1 MEDQFDIADVSIE
14 IGSQFYN
21 TFKDIQNTPSH
32 VFAEFVDNA
41 LQSYRDHSSRLH
53 ELEPGYR
60 LQVNIDVEWE
70 PGGDRARKIIIS
82 DNAGGIGGD
91 RYKTAFMPGKRP
103 RKNTGLNEKGMG
115 LKTAACWLG
124 DTWTVKTAALGE
136 SVSRTMHFDLDTV
149 SEEELQKVPVEREVK
164 DINEHYTW
172 IEITNPTA
180 NCPTIRY
187 IETIK
192 AELSSIYRKSFRDN
206 EMTVRA
212 FGENLS
218 FEEYEVLE
226 APFARTPDADA
237 IYWKKDFEVSFKSF
251 KAHGFIGLLR
261 RMSTTHN
268 GIVVFRRGR
277 AILGASL
284 EEKRY
289 TPKCLCGNIGSP
301 RYKRVFG
308 EVTIEGFEVSFNK
321 NDIQDRDSLDIL
333 MEMIRDEFH
342 TREFDLITQG
352 EEFRE
357 DAARKSVNTLV
368 TKHNNTA
375 RKNKAPIELQTR
387 PAELV
392 AQSNTPTGA
401 TQPSAPAIQKP
412 ALLGQFDDHYTING
426 VNYTFKSQFVDQG
439 DLFWVD
445 LSHKKEGEIICRIN
459 SRHVFFE
466 SAKLNDSVVAVI
478 RALAIAKFM
487 AMEDGQGKATELY
500 NHFNDIIKL
509 IKL

>member
-218 FEEYEVLE
+218 FEE
-226 APFARTPDADA
+226 
-237 IYWKKDFEVSFKSF
+237 
-251 KAHGFIGLLR
+251 
-261 RMSTTHN
+261 
-268 GIVVFRRGR
+268 
-277 AILGASL
+277 
-284 EEKRY
+284 
-289 TPKCLCGNIGSP
+289 
-301 RYKRVFG
+301 
-308 EVTIEGFEVSFNK
+308 
-321 NDIQDRDSLDIL
+321 
-333 MEMIRDEFH
+333 
-342 TREFDLITQG
+342 
-352 EEFRE
+352 
-357 DAARKSVNTLV
+357 
-368 TKHNNTA
+368 
-375 RKNKAPIELQTR
+375 
-387 PAELV
+387 
-392 AQSNTPTGA
+392 
-401 TQPSAPAIQKP
+401 
-412 ALLGQFDDHYTING
+412 
-426 VNYTFKSQFVDQG
+426 
-439 DLFWVD
+439 
-445 LSHKKEGEIICRIN
+445 
-459 SRHVFFE
+459 
-466 SAKLNDSVVAVI
+466 
-478 RALAIAKFM
+478 
-487 AMEDGQGKATELY
+487 
-500 NHFNDIIKL
+500 
-509 IKL
+509 